1 MYEDGFANERSG
13 SRISDYTG
21 SNGGDLFR
29 SGVQSPNFQK
39 DIGSPSSETPR
50 DFSGEVVVNH
60 TGSAYSESYA
70 RRDTVTMPCL
80 QVLFLTYSS
89 VNFDRVFCFVSQLQ
103 CFFMLF
109 ILAGAFQKMFCL

>member
-1 MYEDGFANERSG
+1 MYEDGFANERSS
-13 SRISDYTG
+13 SRISDYSG

-29 SGVQSPNFQK
+29 SGESPNFQK
-39 DIGSPSSETPR
+39 DIGSPSSETPQN
-50 DFSGEVVVNH
+50 FSGEVVVNH

-70 RRDTVTMPCL
+70 RTDAVTMPCP

-89 VNFDRVFCFVSQLQ
+89 VNFDHVFCFGSQLQ

-109 ILAGAFQKMFCL
+109 I